1 MVKMAK
7 FPHETNTDM
16 NVCDHNGTMFHFTVL
31 NDHTEVLKVKVTLNQ
46 YVNTVV
52 VFCTDFGW
60 TSKNTLHAHLITD
73 LQSVT
78 VNVQHI
84 FTTCDW
90 DDLRFVLWMH
100 CVDVDYCRYFV
111 NCITFVLCCW
121 HWG

>member
-1 MVKMAK
+1 MGGKTTLMKASEKSMVKMAK

-60 TSKNTLHAHLITD
+60 TSKNTLHAHFITD
-73 LQSVT
+73 ST
-78 VNVQHI
+78 I
-84 FTTCDW
+84 CDRW
-90 DDLRFVLWMH
+90 CSTYLYYV
-100 CVDVDYCRYFV
+100 
-111 NCITFVLCCW
+111 
-121 HWG
+121 